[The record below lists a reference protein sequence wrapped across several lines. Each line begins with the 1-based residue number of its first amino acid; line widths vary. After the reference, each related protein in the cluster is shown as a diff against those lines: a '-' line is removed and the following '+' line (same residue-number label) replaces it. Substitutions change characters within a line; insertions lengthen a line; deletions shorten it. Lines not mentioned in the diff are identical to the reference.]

1 MQYIE
6 ETFFYYSLFCFIRA
20 KGQLPDGTA
29 YISPARVMLLGM
41 GADEQLGGYSKHQ
54 AAFKQEGHEGL
65 LREVKRQI
73 HAISLR
79 NLGRDNRVVSHH
91 GVAGRYP
98 FLDERVIGFLSSLPL
113 EAKMN
118 LALPRGTGDK
128 LILRAL
134 AFSLGLAK
142 TSLEPKR
149 AIQFGSRIAK
159 LENRKEKAG
168 DKAIRS

>member
-1 MQYIE
+1 ML
-6 ETFFYYSLFCFIRA
+6 FFFLRA
-20 KGQLPDGTA
+20 KGVLVDGRA
-29 YISPARVMLLGM
+29 YTSPARVMLLGM

-54 AAFKQEGHEGL
+54 AAFKHEGRDGL
-65 LREVKRQI
+65 LKEVQRQI
-73 HAISLR
+73 HAISQR

-118 LALPRGTGDK
+118 LSLPRGIGDK
-128 LILRAL
+128 IILRAL

-142 TSLEPKR
+142 TSVEPKR

-159 LENRKEKAG
+159 LENKKEKAR
-168 DKAIRS
+168 DKAVRS